1 MRLHSFPTRRSSDL
15 EPLPDRELVDVPES
29 LPPQERAEPPR
40 DDERRL
46 ASEPLQGAEIEMVV
60 VGVREEHRVDAPGGL
75 GVDRHAPS
83 QVGCKHAQHRIGEQ
97 AHPVER
103 DQDGG
108 VADPPDARASGAGC
122 VVHGPIVGARTILR

>member
-1 MRLHSFPTRRSSDL
+1 MRGERRLHPHRADL
-15 EPLPDRELVDVPES
+15 ESLSDSELVDVPES
-29 LPPQERAEPPR
+29 LPLQERAEPSR

-46 ASEPLQGAEIEMVV
+46 ASESLQRPEVEMVV

-83 QVGCKHAQHRIGEQ
+83 QVGREHAQHRIGEQ

-103 DQDGG
+103 DQDRG